1 MFKDVKRVD
10 YDYIDWK
17 QYQFKAEQ
25 IKAGKMKSA
34 LEAEQS
40 VVLMELQEKVNNL
53 MKEQVPV
60 VEDIVQKDF
69 RRRYYLGQF
78 ENMNEDQINELYNK
92 EINDRM
98 RLIQE
103 DIVAAHSA
111 EFDKRMEDF
120 IAEFK
125 MPNLILDRDYEK
137 INQLLDKVSWMT
149 LPAREKRVV
158 LDNIWT
164 EMEKALLGDGLSDEN
179 VVQQMKEEFYDTY
192 YDKIVEDINGNMT
205 PFALRDFAINTLETQ
220 NIDKQLQVCEAYM
233 MAPGNNPVG
242 YDNSTGGPLTPAQ
255 WSEKFIA
262 LSNVKKFAEDI
273 INNPESFSKSA
284 TKNFFDG
291 FKSLRGEE
299 YVPFIGA
306 IPEIFDLIE
315 LHKLSEK
322 DAGSLTEFEEL
333 SLNMYSMK
341 LQSNE
346 VAKKASPS
354 FRRGR
359 MLAEMVP
366 YVGEFILTSGQF
378 TSARAASKEYLTK
391 KAKET
396 VLKSTM
402 QKTGKIVAVNRSI
415 NALSF
420 IVGTASQAA
429 VNPQQYMKHFVEN
442 ITPEMYYMFTDDGN
456 EIVDIVDAIESGEF
470 LDMGNIEMTTSFKKG
485 TEMSTFEAAGKAY
498 GITWAEFFT
507 ERLGETIPMFGKYL
521 RKDVMNNPDWMKRL
535 VIGNY
540 LRKKGLSGLAASNHF
555 MKNNVGWNGIV
566 GEVFEEVINQ
576 PLSSVIMGKPWYTGL
591 ASPKLD
597 KNGQPITD
605 ENGDII
611 LDWTEGGEFLKDM
624 FTVTGVA
631 QVAFGG
637 INMGHQFV
645 TGNKPPVMMIGE
657 EMYTSYSEFK
667 TDLENLVNSG
677 KLGDKKVKITGNF
690 VGYFETEKILKDSN
704 NSENLDTLEYEKRKA
719 DRIKAREIE
728 ILNRLSSEE
737 REEVVGINEELDNLR
752 QELEE
757 LKDPENKTK
766 SKKKKIK
773 EVQNKI
779 KELSDKKGDIIYEVA
794 EQLIQ
799 EDVKKVRKILDEMYP
814 EGQTSIEIIGAED
827 VRALVE
833 AGILENIETELG
845 EVFVLEDGKFI
856 NKETGEQLSEEDV
869 ALINKQVEE
878 AKKSEGFIG
887 KPDKNGNTKI
897 YINMDV
903 AARSG
908 NVNVAAHEFLHRVLA
923 KTLLDN
929 PQTALALANVLNR
942 YIMNIDPS
950 MVQDSDMVKR
960 LRAYAEMGAD
970 VQAEESLTLFIDALR
985 SGDIQFNENVF
996 TKLGDIIRRIM
1007 QRFGVEIKFR
1017 TGRDVFNFLRDFQ
1030 YNVEKGRIN
1039 DAIKKGAQEGFEVS
1053 GEVKKVANQYNRL
1066 LKKQEKI
1073 NKKIADALGI
1083 KYSKPIED
1091 KKQNKSELFDNV
1103 NKALDESMEMLHD
1116 VTNFSSLDKQ
1126 EQADIWNKLSKD
1138 DKLVIG
1144 YQIGLEWQLY
1154 TLAQIKSKLS
1164 PDAGMRLR
1172 EDGTKDFTLRNDLI
1186 TNLTLGIE
1194 NENGVPFMVNT
1205 WNPLK
1210 AKLTTHIYGLIPLRI
1225 PAAARQIPGFF
1236 EQQVGTKK
1244 AASQAADTKKKEED
1258 TGRRDLKLYQY
1269 PWVVPFNDKTK
1280 YTVTAKEIH
1289 AAIVKMIKEG
1299 KIDPKILS
1307 SYKDVRGVMPQE
1319 IIDMVFKFY
1328 GIKPK
1333 PGNLTKTDIKNAQLK
1348 IEFNYS
1354 VIHGNFPEG
1363 YNSDNK
1369 STGTTS
1375 VLMTERP
1382 TKKNKLKEP
1391 KDVFYEEIEVPDII
1405 KDEQGNI
1412 IEVKTKAKRPSNL
1425 KIQRKIKN
1433 LDKAYILG
1441 VFGITETKGSA
1452 DNLYKKEDN
1461 TSSRIRAA
1469 VMETA
1474 VLFVNQAVVE
1484 TIDNPSSLISQALND
1499 GKAPFRFSKK
1509 LPEGEQ
1515 AIFEEGRTTFA
1526 SNVAKMYDGSVESI
1540 INSLDKTFKNTIS
1553 DKGKKAVAKEV
1564 QSVIKGYSR
1573 LKKVH
1578 TGVGGKKVVLP
1589 IALEEYINQFYI
1601 YENEETAIFKFFT
1614 NMGLIKGVKN
1624 VGEGFL
1630 DINRINKARAH
1641 VINFFNEAIKNKQLT
1656 VDQAVYYSQEF
1667 FKGMLAGATRI
1678 ADGRIKVD
1686 VETGLLTE
1694 IPKAEWKKIQE
1705 QRKKDGKSEAK
1716 NRKQYFA
1723 NVDDFIFNML
1733 NQINGVEVVKNGKRM
1748 TPGQIRKKY
1757 YFTEDKDGNKVYKPG
1772 IGLSF
1777 SEKSED
1783 ALKDPYGEYEGREQS
1798 SEHVRDAIELFM
1810 DYTFA
1815 QVKSKKSSFD
1825 YLDLAMMAT
1834 SMGSGMTSIMRKAA
1848 NLAYISSTA
1857 LDVPVNKRG
1866 SKLEYEH
1873 MVPQVVATLRMLA
1886 SYVNDGKMN
1895 RDVVFEGY
1903 HVAIIPSD
1911 MDTSLTDKGFR
1922 SKMPLFGNRYYN
1934 MFTFGEPTL
1943 DYLLSL
1949 DPKHKGTDKEFMGKD
1964 FVEAREL
1971 LNLESPLNYNQRQI
1985 LGKAYQF
1992 SKSINNPTKGIT
2004 ILDFDDT
2011 LATSSSLI
2019 EYVTPEG
2026 VKGTLTPA
2034 EYASTYQDLLGL
2046 GYKFDFSQ
2054 FNEVVGGKIAP
2065 LFQKALKLQKKF
2077 GPSNMFVLTAR
2088 PAEAAPAIFEFLKA
2102 NGLNIP
2108 LKNITGL
2115 ANSTAEA
2122 KAIWVADK
2130 AAEGYN
2136 DFYFA
2141 DDALQNVQAVKN
2153 ILDQFDVKSK
2163 VQQAK
2168 LKFSK
2173 TNLDAEF
2180 NQILEEVTGIDAKKE
2195 FSRVKASQRGANKGK
2210 FRPFIPPGAED
2221 FMGLLYNFMGKGK
2234 QGTAH
2239 RKWWLDTMVKE
2250 FNEAYIKLNEAKQ
2263 RIQNEYEALLK
2274 KYPNVRKKL
2283 NKKAFGDYINSDAI
2297 RVYAWAMAGY
2307 EIPGLSKKD
2316 LDELVKYVE
2325 SNNDLKTF
2333 ALALSRITGL
2343 PEGYVQ
2349 PTENWLV
2356 GNIAADLFSLSQD
2369 VNRKQFL
2376 TEWIER
2382 KNIIFSEKNLNKIE
2396 AAFGLNFRE
2405 ALEDMLY
2412 RMETGRSRPKGLNR
2426 LTNSALNF
2434 INAGVSTIMFFN
2446 GRSAALQTISFV
2458 NFVNYEDNN
2467 LFAVAKAYANFPQFI
2482 EDFVFL
2488 FNSSYLKQRRKGMK
2502 QDLNAAE
2509 MLQSIRNSKDKTAAG
2524 KIKAMIGFILEK
2536 GFLPTKM
2543 ADSFAIALGGAAF
2556 YRNRYNKYIKE
2567 GKSAKEA
2574 KEQTFK
2580 DFTRLAEETQQS
2592 SRPDLLSQQQASLL
2606 GHFILAFANTPMQM
2620 TRLQKKAA
2628 LDLINRR
2635 NTTEDGTQL
2644 QSDISNLSRILYY
2657 GFVQNVIFYSLQTAL
2672 FALAFDE
2679 DESEE
2684 QREKNA
2690 TKTFRLWNGVADSF
2704 LRGTG
2709 IYGAAVSM
2717 VKNYIFALVKE
2728 NTKGFSTTEASPL
2741 VELLNVSP
2749 PLGSKARKLL
2759 QAQRTYRFNKDLI
2772 FEMPLFDIDN
2782 PVWEITTK
2790 GIEAVTNAPAD
2801 RMREKY
2807 INLSEVMNEEN
2818 AAWQRFFL
2826 FMGWDRWGLGIDDRI
2841 EQRSKTKRR
2850 KTKSKSKSLKRAK
2863 QLTN

>member
-1 MFKDVKRVD
+1 
-10 YDYIDWK
+10 
-17 QYQFKAEQ
+17 
-25 IKAGKMKSA
+25 
-34 LEAEQS
+34 
-40 VVLMELQEKVNNL
+40 ME
-53 MKEQVPV
+53 
-60 VEDIVQKDF
+60 
-69 RRRYYLGQF
+69 
-78 ENMNEDQINELYNK
+78 YN
-92 EINDRM
+92 
-98 RLIQE
+98 
-103 DIVAAHSA
+103 H
-111 EFDKRMEDF
+111 
-120 IAEFK
+120 
-125 MPNLILDRDYEK
+125 
-137 INQLLDKVSWMT
+137 
-149 LPAREKRVV
+149 
-158 LDNIWT
+158 
-164 EMEKALLGDGLSDEN
+164 
-179 VVQQMKEEFYDTY
+179 
-192 YDKIVEDINGNMT
+192 
-205 PFALRDFAINTLETQ
+205 
-220 NIDKQLQVCEAYM
+220 
-233 MAPGNNPVG
+233 
-242 YDNSTGGPLTPAQ
+242 
-255 WSEKFIA
+255 
-262 LSNVKKFAEDI
+262 
-273 INNPESFSKSA
+273 
-284 TKNFFDG
+284 
-291 FKSLRGEE
+291 
-299 YVPFIGA
+299 
-306 IPEIFDLIE
+306 
-315 LHKLSEK
+315 
-322 DAGSLTEFEEL
+322 
-333 SLNMYSMK
+333 
-341 LQSNE
+341 
-346 VAKKASPS
+346 PS
-354 FRRGR
+354 
-359 MLAEMVP
+359 
-366 YVGEFILTSGQF
+366 
-378 TSARAASKEYLTK
+378 
-391 KAKET
+391 
-396 VLKSTM
+396 
-402 QKTGKIVAVNRSI
+402 
-415 NALSF
+415 
-420 IVGTASQAA
+420 
-429 VNPQQYMKHFVEN
+429 
-442 ITPEMYYMFTDDGN
+442 
-456 EIVDIVDAIESGEF
+456 EIVKD
-470 LDMGNIEMTTSFKKG
+470 LN
-485 TEMSTFEAAGKAY
+485 
-498 GITWAEFFT
+498 
-507 ERLGETIPMFGKYL
+507 FG
-521 RKDVMNNPDWMKRL
+521 
-535 VIGNY
+535 
-540 LRKKGLSGLAASNHF
+540 
-555 MKNNVGWNGIV
+555 
-566 GEVFEEVINQ
+566 
-576 PLSSVIMGKPWYTGL
+576 
-591 ASPKLD
+591 
-597 KNGQPITD
+597 
-605 ENGDII
+605 
-611 LDWTEGGEFLKDM
+611 
-624 FTVTGVA
+624 
-631 QVAFGG
+631 
-637 INMGHQFV
+637 
-645 TGNKPPVMMIGE
+645 
-657 EMYTSYSEFK
+657 
-667 TDLENLVNSG
+667 
-677 KLGDKKVKITGNF
+677 
-690 VGYFETEKILKDSN
+690 
-704 NSENLDTLEYEKRKA
+704 
-719 DRIKAREIE
+719 
-728 ILNRLSSEE
+728 
-737 REEVVGINEELDNLR
+737 
-752 QELEE
+752 
-757 LKDPENKTK
+757 
-766 SKKKKIK
+766 
-773 EVQNKI
+773 
-779 KELSDKKGDIIYEVA
+779 
-794 EQLIQ
+794 
-799 EDVKKVRKILDEMYP
+799 
-814 EGQTSIEIIGAED
+814 
-827 VRALVE
+827 
-833 AGILENIETELG
+833 
-845 EVFVLEDGKFI
+845 
-856 NKETGEQLSEEDV
+856 
-869 ALINKQVEE
+869 
-878 AKKSEGFIG
+878 
-887 KPDKNGNTKI
+887 
-897 YINMDV
+897 
-903 AARSG
+903 
-908 NVNVAAHEFLHRVLA
+908 
-923 KTLLDN
+923 
-929 PQTALALANVLNR
+929 
-942 YIMNIDPS
+942 
-950 MVQDSDMVKR
+950 
-960 LRAYAEMGAD
+960 
-970 VQAEESLTLFIDALR
+970 
-985 SGDIQFNENVF
+985 
-996 TKLGDIIRRIM
+996 
-1007 QRFGVEIKFR
+1007 
-1017 TGRDVFNFLRDFQ
+1017 
-1030 YNVEKGRIN
+1030 
-1039 DAIKKGAQEGFEVS
+1039 
-1053 GEVKKVANQYNRL
+1053 
-1066 LKKQEKI
+1066 
-1073 NKKIADALGI
+1073 
-1083 KYSKPIED
+1083 
-1091 KKQNKSELFDNV
+1091 
-1103 NKALDESMEMLHD
+1103 
-1116 VTNFSSLDKQ
+1116 
-1126 EQADIWNKLSKD
+1126 
-1138 DKLVIG
+1138 
-1144 YQIGLEWQLY
+1144 
-1154 TLAQIKSKLS
+1154 
-1164 PDAGMRLR
+1164 
-1172 EDGTKDFTLRNDLI
+1172 
-1186 TNLTLGIE
+1186 
-1194 NENGVPFMVNT
+1194 
-1205 WNPLK
+1205 
-1210 AKLTTHIYGLIPLRI
+1210 
-1225 PAAARQIPGFF
+1225 
-1236 EQQVGTKK
+1236 
-1244 AASQAADTKKKEED
+1244 
-1258 TGRRDLKLYQY
+1258 
-1269 PWVVPFNDKTK
+1269 
-1280 YTVTAKEIH
+1280 
-1289 AAIVKMIKEG
+1289 
-1299 KIDPKILS
+1299 
-1307 SYKDVRGVMPQE
+1307 
-1319 IIDMVFKFY
+1319 
-1328 GIKPK
+1328 
-1333 PGNLTKTDIKNAQLK
+1333 
-1348 IEFNYS
+1348 
-1354 VIHGNFPEG
+1354 
-1363 YNSDNK
+1363 
-1369 STGTTS
+1369 
-1375 VLMTERP
+1375 
-1382 TKKNKLKEP
+1382 
-1391 KDVFYEEIEVPDII
+1391 
-1405 KDEQGNI
+1405 
-1412 IEVKTKAKRPSNL
+1412 
-1425 KIQRKIKN
+1425 
-1433 LDKAYILG
+1433 
-1441 VFGITETKGSA
+1441 
-1452 DNLYKKEDN
+1452 
-1461 TSSRIRAA
+1461 
-1469 VMETA
+1469 
-1474 VLFVNQAVVE
+1474 
-1484 TIDNPSSLISQALND
+1484 
-1499 GKAPFRFSKK
+1499 
-1509 LPEGEQ
+1509 
-1515 AIFEEGRTTFA
+1515 
-1526 SNVAKMYDGSVESI
+1526 
-1540 INSLDKTFKNTIS
+1540 
-1553 DKGKKAVAKEV
+1553 
-1564 QSVIKGYSR
+1564 
-1573 LKKVH
+1573 
-1578 TGVGGKKVVLP
+1578 
-1589 IALEEYINQFYI
+1589 
-1601 YENEETAIFKFFT
+1601 
-1614 NMGLIKGVKN
+1614 
-1624 VGEGFL
+1624 
-1630 DINRINKARAH
+1630 
-1641 VINFFNEAIKNKQLT
+1641 
-1656 VDQAVYYSQEF
+1656 
-1667 FKGMLAGATRI
+1667 
-1678 ADGRIKVD
+1678 
-1686 VETGLLTE
+1686 
-1694 IPKAEWKKIQE
+1694 
-1705 QRKKDGKSEAK
+1705 SEAK

-2458 NFVNYEDNN
+2458 NSVNYEDNN